1 MLFTPPVPSFRFRL
15 LTPTPLP
22 RSPLRARTIANA
34 TSCCTS
40 GCGNTTAHRASATLF
55 ASTRCIATV
64 SLFSL
69 LQKPRYQTD
78 LRSPICPQIAARLA
92 SRASSNSAPRASCL
106 TTKASPSCNP
116 PSFSASGPSIQPVC
130 TTLYP
135 PCRLLR
141 QLSLPCRFF
150 FPSRT
155 HAGPDWY
162 ISRTLRFP
170 SMSISILSSLHR
182 LRVRERLSSPLLH
195 RLGAGRPC
203 VRCDRGRACCLSLQT
218 PSSAVKSTRSCL
230 SEPCRRPLLLQPGS
244 LASNAGPTTP

>member
-116 PSFSASGPSIQPVC
+116 PPAFPLPVHLYSPFVLLSTHLAASSASFRFLVVFFFQAEPMPGRTGISPVPC
-130 TTLYP
+130 DSLQCLFQYCP
-135 PCRLLR
+135 PCIDCVCVKDFP
-141 QLSLPCRFF
+141 LPCCTASEPVALASVVIGVERAASRFK
-150 FPSRT
+150 
-155 HAGPDWY
+155 
-162 ISRTLRFP
+162 
-170 SMSISILSSLHR
+170 R
-182 LRVRERLSSPLLH
+182 LRAP
-195 RLGAGRPC
+195 
-203 VRCDRGRACCLSLQT
+203 
-218 PSSAVKSTRSCL
+218 
-230 SEPCRRPLLLQPGS
+230 
-244 LASNAGPTTP
+244 

>member
-40 GCGNTTAHRASATLF
+40 ACGNITARRASATLF

-116 PSFSASGPSIQPVC
+116 PPAFPLPVHLYSPFVLLSTHLAASSASFRFLVV
-130 TTLYP
+130 
-135 PCRLLR
+135 
-141 QLSLPCRFF
+141 FF

-170 SMSISILSSLHR
+170 SMSTSILSSLHR

-203 VRCDRGRACCLSLQT
+203 VRCDRGRARVLH
-218 PSSAVKSTRSCL
+218 
-230 SEPCRRPLLLQPGS
+230 
-244 LASNAGPTTP
+244 LA